1 MMLQTHNEIVGFF
14 FLFFVVA
21 LRFFLFVSAFFS
33 FCFVFFFR
41 SFWFL
46 FNYRK
51 GVVNLHTVEC
61 GNVHKAILYFFT
73 ENTMLRL
80 WPFWNV
86 CSKGKSPNFG
96 ENIVQFYSRG
106 GDNGIWGTWAIC
118 MYQYRIKVLVRNGNL
133 ERTAEVRWHEVLTYF
148 YTNCFKRLCKLE
160 LTIWRNSSKRVEI
173 FLKRKIS
180 IC

>member
-1 MMLQTHNEIVGFF
+1 MRLFFF
-14 FLFFVVA
+14 FLLFAVA
-21 LRFFLFVSAFFS
+21 LSFLFLFLPFFRFVS
-33 FCFVFFFR
+33 FFFFAVFG
-41 SFWFL
+41 SFSITEKVSSTL
-46 FNYRK
+46 I
-51 GVVNLHTVEC
+51 HTVEC

-106 GDNGIWGTWAIC
+106 GDNGIWGTWGIC
-118 MYQYRIKVLVRNGNL
+118 MYQYGIKVLVRNGNL

>member
-1 MMLQTHNEIVGFF
+1 MYTKQYCIFF
-14 FLFFVVA
+14 A
-21 LRFFLFVSAFFS
+21 
-33 FCFVFFFR
+33 
-41 SFWFL
+41 
-46 FNYRK
+46 
-51 GVVNLHTVEC
+51 
-61 GNVHKAILYFFT
+61 

-80 WPFWNV
+80 WPFWNG
-86 CSKGKSPNFG
+86 CSKGNSPNFG

-118 MYQYRIKVLVRNGNL
+118 MYQYGIKVLVRNRNL

-160 LTIWRNSSKRVEI
+160 LTIWRNSSKRVEM

-180 IC
+180 ICSKEAFICLTGHTILSGFSVSYIWFRVT